1 MKFFVPYDGTDLAM
15 AALERATTLGAGVD
29 ADIVVATVV
38 PRDRDYALERGWI
51 AGNEGFDPETIEA
64 TLRERVADIAP
75 DAEFRCTIVRSHVSA
90 GNIATRL
97 RDIAMEIEADTV
109 FLGSEN
115 VGSIAA
121 PVSSIGSNVATR
133 VPYDIYL
140 VQSRD

>member
-1 MKFFVPYDGTDLAM
+1 MKFFVPYDGSKLAV
-15 AALERATTLGAGVD
+15 AALDQAVTLATGTG
-29 ADIVVATVV
+29 ADIVVATIV
-38 PRDRDYALERGWI
+38 PKDRDYALERGWL
-51 AGNEGFDPETIEA
+51 GETERFDVDAVQE
-64 TLRERVADIAP
+64 TLRAQVAEIAP
-75 DAEFRCTIVRSHVSA
+75 NAEFRCNTIRSYASA

-97 RDIAMEIEADTV
+97 RDIAMDIEADVV

-121 PVSSIGSNVATR
+121 PVGSIGSNVATR